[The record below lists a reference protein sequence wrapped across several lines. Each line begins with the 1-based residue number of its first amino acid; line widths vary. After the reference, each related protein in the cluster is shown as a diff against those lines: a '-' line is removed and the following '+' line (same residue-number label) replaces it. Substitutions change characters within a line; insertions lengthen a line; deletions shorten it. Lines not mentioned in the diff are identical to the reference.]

1 MGPLL
6 LKLAVG
12 LALLVFLFRLFRF
25 AMALRFDKLLR
36 EEARLAHETRGRR
49 VVAEVPTASGELE
62 LFLEDA
68 EGFYWRGSEL
78 CKPEVIGARLL
89 LNGGV
94 MAACARPGLL
104 LPDPPL
110 PEEFEGRERW
120 DVALY
125 LSDGGQRLVPCGSL
139 REGVSRGIAAQVFQA
154 LREDS
159 LRAEQRGPGSQ
170 G

>member
-1 MGPLL
+1 
-6 LKLAVG
+6 
-12 LALLVFLFRLFRF
+12 
-25 AMALRFDKLLR
+25 
-36 EEARLAHETRGRR
+36 

-62 LFLEDA
+62 FFLEDA

-78 CKPEVIGARLL
+78 RKPDLMGARLL

-94 MAACARPGLL
+94 IAACARPGLL

-125 LSDGGQRLVPCGSL
+125 LRDGGQRVVSCGSL
-139 REGVSRGIAAQVFQA
+139 REGVSRAIGTQVFQA
-154 LREDS
+154 VREES
-159 LRAEQRGPGSQ
+159 LRR
-170 G
+170 